1 MLDVQGVTSKYTS
14 TDLINNFKRI
24 ELLSIRA
31 KSTRS
36 TYHSFTIP
44 IYNIEPNY
52 SRYSP
57 RKIHQ
62 IEHRRICSKFIASP
76 GTYNHRAAVVR
87 DTFNFPACIRVII
100 GSGAEKKK
108 EKSKKRR
115 KKEGNF
121 VSWREYR
128 LEGRGGASSVFF
140 FFFPS
145 NLPVKCRFRFTAAVN
160 FFAAVCTRRG
170 CKKYSCTREVRH
182 GRECINTSARRESV
196 ASRLLLARKK
206 RPANSRLVPAASTFP
221 LYKVNYMADAR

>member
-108 EKSKKRR
+108 KKNQKKEEKRR
-115 KKEGNF
+115 GTSFPGESI
-121 VSWREYR
+121 VS
-128 LEGRGGASSVFF
+128 RGGGEASSVFF

-145 NLPVKCRFRFTAAVN
+145 NLPVKCRFRFTAA
-160 FFAAVCTRRG
+160 
-170 CKKYSCTREVRH
+170 
-182 GRECINTSARRESV
+182 
-196 ASRLLLARKK
+196 
-206 RPANSRLVPAASTFP
+206 
-221 LYKVNYMADAR
+221 